1 MAETSHPEASAEGSS
16 QATSGPS
23 VAVVKNTT
31 TSSIPV
37 YEIGFHI
44 VPTVGEDGVSAV
56 VESIRRA
63 LGESEIINEGFPKKM
78 TLAYQV
84 ERLAT
89 GGTAADGATQGKY
102 EKYTESYFGHIK
114 FAMQRESINA
124 FTAGVRALQPILRFL
139 IIETVRE
146 DVATAPRRAV
156 FTSDRLEGK
165 TLEKPVAAPE
175 KAVEISD
182 AELDKSIEALT
193 G

>member
-16 QATSGPS
+16 QATGGPS
-23 VAVVKNTT
+23 AAAVKNTT
-31 TSSIPV
+31 PV
-37 YEIGFHI
+37 YEIGFHV

-56 VESIRRA
+56 VESVRKA
-63 LGESEIINEGFPKKM
+63 LGDAEIISEGFPKKI

-84 ERLAT
+84 ERPSGSAT
-89 GGTAADGATQGKY
+89 ADGATQGKY

-114 FAMQRESINA
+114 FAMEREGVTA
-124 FTAGVRALQPILRFL
+124 FTTAIRALQPILRFL

-146 DVATAPRRAV
+146 DIATAPRRAV
-156 FTSDRLEGK
+156 FSSDRLEGK

-175 KAVEISD
+175 KTAEVSD

>member
-1 MAETSHPEASAEGSS
+1 MAETSQAEQASS
-16 QATSGPS
+16 QATISPS
-23 VAVVKNTT
+23 AATVKNAT

-37 YEIGFHI
+37 YEVGFHI
-44 VPTVGEDGVSAV
+44 VPTVGDAGVSAV
-56 VESIRRA
+56 VESVRKA
-63 LGESEIINEGFPKKM
+63 LGDAEIISEGFPHKI

-84 ERLAT
+84 ERAP
-89 GGTAADGATQGKY
+89 QGKR

-114 FAMQRESINA
+114 FAMNRDNITA
-124 FTAGVRALQPILRFL
+124 FTEAVRVMQPILRFL

-146 DVATAPRRAV
+146 DIATAPRRAV

-175 KAVEISD
+175 KAAEVSD

>member
-1 MAETSHPEASAEGSS
+1 MAETSQAEQASS
-16 QATSGPS
+16 QATSAAS
-23 VAVVKNTT
+23 AATVKNTT
-31 TSSIPV
+31 PV

-44 VPTVGEDGVSAV
+44 VPTVGEEGVSAV
-56 VESIRRA
+56 VESVRKA
-63 LGESEIINEGFPKKM
+63 LGDAEIISEGFPKKI

-84 ERLAT
+84 ER
-89 GGTAADGATQGKY
+89 ATQGKR

-114 FAMQRESINA
+114 FAMQRDGITA
-124 FTAGVRALQPILRFL
+124 FTTAMRTMDPILRFL

-146 DVATAPRRAV
+146 DIATAPRRAV

-175 KAVEISD
+175 KAAEVSD
-182 AELDKSIEALT
+182 AELDKSIEAMT

>member
-1 MAETSHPEASAEGSS
+1 MAETSQASTASS

-23 VAVVKNTT
+23 VAAVKNTT
-31 TSSIPV
+31 PV

-56 VESIRRA
+56 VESVRKA
-63 LGESEIINEGFPKKM
+63 LGDNEIISEGFPKKM

-84 ERLAT
+84 ERLSTGAT
-89 GGTAADGATQGKY
+89 ADGSTQGKY

-124 FTAGVRALQPILRFL
+124 FTAGVRVLQPILRFL

-146 DVATAPRRAV
+146 DIAQAPRRAV

-165 TLEKPVAAPE
+165 TLEKPAQEPE
-175 KAVEISD
+175 KAAEVSD

>member
-1 MAETSHPEASAEGSS
+1 MAETSQAEQASS
-16 QATSGPS
+16 QATISPS
-23 VAVVKNTT
+23 AATVKNTT

-44 VPTVGEDGVSAV
+44 VPTVGDEGVSAV
-56 VESIRRA
+56 VESIRAA
-63 LGESEIINEGFPKKM
+63 LGDAEIISEGFPKKI

-84 ERLAT
+84 EGAA
-89 GGTAADGATQGKY
+89 GGKR

-114 FAMQRESINA
+114 FAMQREGLTA
-124 FTAGVRALQPILRFL
+124 FTAAMRAMDPILRFL

-146 DVATAPRRAV
+146 DIATAPRRAV

-165 TLEKPVAAPE
+165 ILEKPVAAPE
-175 KAVEISD
+175 KAAEVSD

>member
-1 MAETSHPEASAEGSS
+1 MAETSQASEASS
-16 QATSGPS
+16 QATISPS
-23 VAVVKNTT
+23 AATVKNTT

-44 VPTVGEDGVSAV
+44 VPTVGDEGVFAV
-56 VESIRRA
+56 VESVRTAIDDSSKKGQSDA
-63 LGESEIINEGFPKKM
+63 EIISEGFPKKI

-84 ERLAT
+84 ER
-89 GGTAADGATQGKY
+89 ATQGKR
-102 EKYTESYFGHIK
+102 EKYTESYFGNIK
-114 FAMQRESINA
+114 FAMNREGITA
-124 FTAGVRALQPILRFL
+124 FTTAMRAMQPILRFL

-146 DVATAPRRAV
+146 DIAQAPRRAV

-175 KAVEISD
+175 KTAEVSD

>member
-16 QATSGPS
+16 QATISPS
-23 VAVVKNTT
+23 AATVKNTT
-31 TSSIPV
+31 PV
-37 YEIGFHI
+37 YEVGFHI
-44 VPTVGEDGVSAV
+44 VPTVGDDGVSAV
-56 VESIRRA
+56 VESVRKE
-63 LGESEIINEGFPKKM
+63 LGDAEIISEGFPKKI

-84 ERLAT
+84 ERAAT
-89 GGTAADGATQGKY
+89 GKR

-114 FAMQRESINA
+114 FAMNRDNITA
-124 FTAGVRALQPILRFL
+124 FTEAVRVMQPILRFL

-146 DVATAPRRAV
+146 DIATAPRRAV

-175 KAVEISD
+175 KAAEVSD

>member
-16 QATSGPS
+16 QATGGPS
-23 VAVVKNTT
+23 AAAVKNTT
-31 TSSIPV
+31 PV
-37 YEIGFHI
+37 YEIGFHV

-56 VESIRRA
+56 VESVRKA
-63 LGESEIINEGFPKKM
+63 LGDAEIISEGFPKKI

-84 ERLAT
+84 ERPSGSAT
-89 GGTAADGATQGKY
+89 ADGSTQGKY

-114 FAMQRESINA
+114 FAMQRESVNA
-124 FTAGVRALQPILRFL
+124 FTADVRVLQPILRFL

-146 DVATAPRRAV
+146 DIAAAPRRAV

-175 KAVEISD
+175 KAAEISD